1 MCFQYWNQLSRFQ
14 RNIIFTLVAVSIVT
28 TLVLLNSENVI
39 AENSKE
45 INHLGVNS
53 FKDEVKQ
60 QKNYL
65 NSFFLNN
72 LKNFFVSS
80 MKKKFPQILKQI
92 K

>member
-1 MCFQYWNQLSRFQ
+1 MCLQYWNQLSRFQ

-60 QKNYL
+60 QKN
-65 NSFFLNN
+65 
-72 LKNFFVSS
+72 
-80 MKKKFPQILKQI
+80 KKII
-92 K
+92 